1 MWKVLDADLH
11 LRGWLSEKRQGVQ
24 DTLRAAL
31 VWLIPIVV
39 VALLTLVNYLY
50 RRLHPQKAEAVS
62 IKKKKHRVEP
72 NPFSYSTSAFDTQ
85 GALFAAGKAR
95 ANETVRLSQD
105 TSGWVHCVLVLLFFS
120 TLQQAVG
127 NIRTLGTLLDSAFHS
142 AFFDVGGLFVAW
154 VVGGIWFLASTY
166 AYQKAVVTGVLP
178 RRLELPAQAVLEC
191 VTFFGHIFYLRTRT
205 EWALFQRLALGMETA
220 VFLFKQHSYIN
231 TNRSLREEKEKGGP
245 ASGTWIKRF
254 GARTPAGS
262 ASAGKGLLDALRR
275 FRSRSRSNSGAGVDY
290 AVAASAA
297 AGGIEGGEPLQR
309 LQQPLKG
316 DASGAAEVQLPQ
328 LRLRRKVEAE
338 AEPQPAE
345 GPLDSVDG
353 GMSAP
358 AAVGHRGDRIAG
370 SHGTGAGAGA
380 GDNAATHGWP
390 TLQAAIQWLKETL
403 LEDTYRVQTALRHR
417 SEMHLFGRSSRRPR
431 RGEGASSSQ
440 ERRAPGAVSAD
451 DGVHMD
457 GDAAAALR
465 QASGASASSA
475 SSRWSSTPS
484 QGPVPVLRVAQP
496 GQLAAQRGGAPP
508 YTAHERE
515 DSEPSESPES
525 PVEPVGASNLGGRI
539 PMNVA
544 AAAEPA
550 DGDEEGIA
558 TPDSVVSHASTASTS
573 SVASGNEGDQLS
585 ADTLSTTEDE
595 AAIETVLREPSLA
608 RGLGKRAQREMEE
621 ALQDTPAAEADSAAD
636 AIRTDGGAPP
646 PGDGGL
652 LDTAVP
658 STSVPRAT
666 AVVGAAS
673 ALGEVGVGAPFDQ
686 RAVLDTTVRPV
697 SIRGSSVASSS
708 AGVEGGLGAGA
719 AGHEYSS
726 NGNAI
731 FAEFKGQPCQTK
743 EVAYPDN
750 ITLRDF
756 LYFAAAPTLVY
767 EPCYPRNLV
776 IRPAYVAEKAFLA
789 VGLILA
795 GAYMVT
801 NQFKPVLQHINE
813 MDPFDA
819 ILQLTVPSTL
829 TWCANLLA
837 APRWVK

>member
-1 MWKVLDADLH
+1 
-11 LRGWLSEKRQGVQ
+11 
-24 DTLRAAL
+24 
-31 VWLIPIVV
+31 
-39 VALLTLVNYLY
+39 
-50 RRLHPQKAEAVS
+50 
-62 IKKKKHRVEP
+62 
-72 NPFSYSTSAFDTQ
+72 
-85 GALFAAGKAR
+85 
-95 ANETVRLSQD
+95 
-105 TSGWVHCVLVLLFFS
+105 VLLFFS

-154 VVGGIWFLASTY
+154 GVGGIWFLASTY

-262 ASAGKGLLDALRR
+262 ASVGKGFLDTLRR
-275 FRSRSRSNSGAGVDY
+275 FRSRSRSNGGAENGH
-290 AVAASAA
+290 VAAASTA
-297 AGGIEGGEPLQR
+297 AGSIEGGEPLQR
-309 LQQPLKG
+309 MQQPLKG
-316 DASGAAEVQLPQ
+316 DAAGAAEVQLPQ

-353 GMSAP
+353 GISAP
-358 AAVGHRGDRIAG
+358 AAVGHRGNRIAS
-370 SHGTGAGAGA
+370 SHGAAGASTAGAGAGA
-380 GDNAATHGWP
+380 GGNAATHGWP
-390 TLQAAIQWLKETL
+390 TLHAAIQWLKETL

-417 SEMHLFGRSSRRPR
+417 SEMRLFGRSSRRPR
-431 RGEGASSSQ
+431 RGEGASSSE
-440 ERRAPGAVSAD
+440 ERRARGAVSTD
-451 DGVHMD
+451 DGAHAD

-465 QASGASASSA
+465 QASSASASSA

-484 QGPVPVLRVAQP
+484 QGPVPVLRVAHP
-496 GQLAAQRGGAPP
+496 GQLAAQRDGAPP
-508 YTAHERE
+508 YTAHVRE

-525 PVEPVGASNLGGRI
+525 PVEPPGASDTGGLI

-550 DGDEEGIA
+550 DGDDEGTA
-558 TPDSVVSHASTASTS
+558 TPDSVASEASAASTASIS
-573 SVASGNEGDQLS
+573 SVASRNEGDQLS
-585 ADTLSTTEDE
+585 ADTLSTAEDE

-608 RGLGKRAQREMEE
+608 RGLSKRAQREMEE
-621 ALQDTPAAEADSAAD
+621 ALQGTPAAEADAATD

-652 LDTAVP
+652 LDAAMP
-658 STSVPRAT
+658 SSFVPRAT
-666 AVVGAAS
+666 AVGAAS
-673 ALGEVGVGAPFDQ
+673 ALGDVGAGAPFGQ
-686 RAVLDTTVRPV
+686 RAMLDTSVRPA
-697 SIRGSSVASSS
+697 STRGSGVASGS
-708 AGVEGGLGAGA
+708 AGAEAGLGAGA
-719 AGHEYSS
+719 AGLEQSRD
-726 NGNAI
+726 GNAI

-776 IRPAYVAEKAFLA
+776 IRPAYVAEKGFLA

-829 TWCANLLA
+829 IWCVDLPA
-837 APRWVK
+837 ARY